1 MSFFPTASLG
11 IGLHLCF
18 GIVNLKLHDINRC
31 GMLQCNV
38 KFCTEVNL
46 QTSWEIRVGVVIE
59 EARAQQQTAAVVP
72 MINTLQL

>member
-1 MSFFPTASLG
+1 
-11 IGLHLCF
+11 
-18 GIVNLKLHDINRC
+18 
-31 GMLQCNV
+31 MLRCNV